1 LKFHPRY
8 PTKKQNER
16 DAINLIV
23 DAIDRFVREERD
35 NAMNFAQGLDPG
47 LQKIEKEGDRR
58 DWYSNLLGRLLKE
71 RRQEPKEERIQKYRD
86 DSVDEIDT
94 TDLEHWSFKPELE
107 VLERGVWAAE
117 DQYDEWEHLDANGRQ
132 DLIDVRDV
140 KADNERLASRHRL
153 DFAKLFLGKDGGY
166 TLRKFKQIMKRE
178 MEEHPEKYEILRP
191 G

>member
-71 RRQEPKEERIQKYRD
+71 RRQEPKEERLQKYRD

-140 KADNERLASRHRL
+140 KADNERLASSQ
-153 DFAKLFLGKDGGY
+153 
-166 TLRKFKQIMKRE
+166 T
-178 MEEHPEKYEILRP
+178 
-191 G
+191 